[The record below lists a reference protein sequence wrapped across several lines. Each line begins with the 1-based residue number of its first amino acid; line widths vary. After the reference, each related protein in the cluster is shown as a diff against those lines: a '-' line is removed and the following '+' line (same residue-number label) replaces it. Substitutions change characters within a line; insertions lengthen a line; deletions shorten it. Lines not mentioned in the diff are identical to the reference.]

1 MNNEKTVREIEKNVF
16 HFWKNVSETSFQA
29 LNRFKEEVPEH
40 KDSKLCFAGRLD
52 PMACGWLIIL
62 ANNMVFKKD
71 EYIVKDKVY
80 EATVLVGVPTDTD
93 DVFGLIQKVNMNIEG
108 VEEKIQKVLPKYI
121 GKQQQQFSH
130 FSSKHVEGK
139 ALFQWATEKRL
150 HEIEIPTHEIE
161 IYDIKVSSIP
171 SFCEKNTWFNEM
183 KRRTEL
189 IEGDFRTEEIVSI
202 WKDTLKDLPN
212 ALMHLEF
219 TISAGTGTYVR
230 QLIHDIGEE
239 IGIPM
244 SVFEIRR
251 IAIS

>member
-1 MNNEKTVREIEKNVF
+1 MKTREIEKNVF

-29 LNRFKEEVPEH
+29 LLRFKEEVPEH

-71 EYIVKDKVY
+71 DYTVKDKVY
-80 EATVLVGVPTDTD
+80 EATVLVGVSTDTD
-93 DVFGLIQKVNMNIEG
+93 DVFGLIEKVDFDTEG
-108 VEEKIQKVLPKYI
+108 VQEKIQKALPKYI
-121 GKQQQQFSH
+121 GKQEQQFSP

-150 HEIEIPTHEIE
+150 HEIDIPTHDIE
-161 IYDIKVSSIP
+161 IYDIKVSSIL
-171 SFCEKNTWFNEM
+171 SLCEKKTWLKEK
-183 KRRTEL
+183 KRRIEL
-189 IEGDFRTEEIVSI
+189 IEGDFRTEEIVKGWSDLLE
-202 WKDTLKDLPN
+202 KLPN
-212 ALMHLEF
+212 TLMHLEF

-239 IGIPM
+239 INVPM

-251 IAIS
+251 ISIS